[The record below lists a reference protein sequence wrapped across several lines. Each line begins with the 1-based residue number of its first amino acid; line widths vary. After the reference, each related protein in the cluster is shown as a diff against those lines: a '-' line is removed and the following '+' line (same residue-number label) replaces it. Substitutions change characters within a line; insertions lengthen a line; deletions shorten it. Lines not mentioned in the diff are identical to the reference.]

1 MENTKNTK
9 MNNFISGLIRLYT
22 DTIHS
27 LETVQAVSRKFDNKV
42 INCRYTSAVWD
53 ATKGERVSICIS
65 KDSRRGWEYRA
76 AIYAGSALPV
86 YGDALYYS
94 YRPSG
99 RIPDECFILR
109 EGKAPR
115 INGKALVDHLDREIE
130 NLTRRITKL
139 EDYSGIWRDEVEKY
153 NRLCSEQWEIARNF
167 PSEMAYYIHH
177 SKVGVRFNSPRSIG

>member
-1 MENTKNTK
+1 MENTKNTT

-42 INCRYTSAVWD
+42 INCRYKSAVWD

-65 KDSRRGWEYRA
+65 KDSRRGWEYSA
-76 AIYAGSALPV
+76 VIYAGAAWPV

-94 YRPSG
+94 YSPSG

-109 EGKAPR
+109 EGKAHR

-139 EDYSGIWRDEVEKY
+139 EDYSSMWRETVERY
-153 NRLCSEQWEIARNF
+153 NRLCSEQWEIAKNF
-167 PSEMAYYIHH
+167 PCEMVDFIRRGNA
-177 SKVGVRFNSPRSIG
+177 GVRFSSPWRFD

>member
-1 MENTKNTK
+1 MENTTNTK
-9 MNNFISGLIRLYT
+9 MKTFIGGLILLYS
-22 DTIHS
+22 DTIKS
-27 LETVQAVSRKFDNKV
+27 LEKVQDVSRRFDGKV
-42 INCRYTSAVWD
+42 INCRFSSAVWD
-53 ATKGERVSICIS
+53 ATKGANVSICIS

-76 AIYAGSALPV
+76 VIYSGASWPV

-109 EGKAPR
+109 DGKAPR
-115 INGKALVDHLDREIE
+115 IKGKELVDHLDREIE

-153 NRLCSEQWEIARNF
+153 NRLCSEQWEIAKNF
-167 PSEMAYYIHH
+167 PCEMVDFIRRG
-177 SKVGVRFNSPRSIG
+177 SVGVRFSSPWRFD